1 VTLVGLNRATSS
13 KPSAAI
19 LVCLLVATVSC
30 GERDSETQL
39 APVSDGKRSYNDF
52 KQAVGSFPYTAPQE
66 RQNRIRSGYAQVAVG
81 ANKDEVARALGEPDF
96 TQNDYSKEA
105 RPGWLGSSWS
115 YYLSKRSDGGNV
127 SDPVVHVFFGTDG
140 RATWIVPS
148 NIEGLHEKGSP
159 SRSRT

>member
-1 VTLVGLNRATSS
+1 MNFNRATNS
-13 KPSAAI
+13 KPSAVI
-19 LVCLLVATVSC
+19 LMCLLVATVSC

-39 APVSDGKRSYNDF
+39 APVSDGERSYNDF
-52 KQAVGSFPYTAPQE
+52 EQAVGSFPYTASQE

-81 ANKDEVARALGEPDF
+81 ATKDEVARALGEPDF
-96 TQNDYSKEA
+96 SQDLYSKDA

-115 YYLSKRSDGGNV
+115 YYLSKRSDGVNMF
-127 SDPVVHVFFGTDG
+127 DPVVQVFFGTDG